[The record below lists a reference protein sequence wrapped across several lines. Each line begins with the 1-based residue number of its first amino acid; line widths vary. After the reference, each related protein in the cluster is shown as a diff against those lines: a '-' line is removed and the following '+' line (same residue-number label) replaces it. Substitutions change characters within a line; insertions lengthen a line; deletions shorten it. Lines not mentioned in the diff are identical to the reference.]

1 MRDAWLYPYVP
12 ALAATLADD
21 LAELGYSARA
31 RPLEGE
37 PLAGLAGE
45 GPADADRAGGG
56 VASPG
61 ANGSGSRGN
70 SGWRPPALVLVTLD
84 ARAIAVA
91 NERCARLRAV
101 EELAEVP
108 LLLASDENALRAGNT
123 LPDGDELLVAP
134 WSVDELRARV
144 ERANQRLGLA
154 DEGDVVRLGTLE
166 LNLATYQVTIDARPV
181 DFTYMEYELLRF
193 LITHPNR
200 VFSREALLNRVWGY
214 DFYGGTRTVDVHVR
228 RVRAKLGNEHATH
241 LLTVRSVGY
250 RFER

>member
-1 MRDAWLYPYVP
+1 VRDAWLYPYAP
-12 ALAATLADD
+12 ALAAALADD

-31 RPLEGE
+31 RALDGE
-37 PLAGLAGE
+37 PLAGFASEAGA
-45 GPADADRAGGG
+45 GGAGGSRGAGAGGAGGG
-56 VASPG
+56 RG
-61 ANGSGSRGN
+61 NGS
-70 SGWRPPALVLVTLD
+70 WRPPALMLVALD
-84 ARAIAVA
+84 ASALAA
-91 NERCARLRAV
+91 ASERCARLRAV

-108 LLLASDENALRAGNT
+108 LLLASDESALRAGT
-123 LPDGDELLVAP
+123 ALPDGDELLVAP

-166 LNLATYQVTIDARPV
+166 LNLATYQVTIDGQPV

-193 LITHPNR
+193 LVTHPNR

-228 RVRAKLGNEHATH
+228 RVRAKLGNEHAAR